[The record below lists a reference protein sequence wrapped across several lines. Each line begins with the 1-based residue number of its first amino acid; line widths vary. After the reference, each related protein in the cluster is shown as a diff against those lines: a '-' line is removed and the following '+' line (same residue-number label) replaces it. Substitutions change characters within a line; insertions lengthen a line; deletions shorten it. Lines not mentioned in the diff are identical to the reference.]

1 MTRGRV
7 QKVVY
12 KGTTG
17 LQLQATVTERLL
29 LQNYLLKYL
38 EQTQSIM
45 ERGCASYWVLVIADR
60 SILFPVL
67 WLELFDVTVDLLVDR
82 SNGCHD
88 SSLFPHRFLTK
99 TNISRGKY

>member
-1 MTRGRV
+1 MNQGLV

-12 KGTTG
+12 AGPTE

-38 EQTQSIM
+38 EQTQSSV
-45 ERGCASYWVLVIADR
+45 ERGCASYWVLVIADA

-67 WLELFDVTVDLLVDR
+67 WLKLFDVTVDLLVELIIQMDVTILYF
-82 SNGCHD
+82 HV
-88 SSLFPHRFLTK
+88 FFLLKQT
-99 TNISRGKY
+99 